1 MTIRIK
7 RSATNL
13 NSLRLVSTFLNF
25 VWSSWIWSVLLKMR
39 NFGPKS
45 SVISGK
51 ESAMTDPYE
60 GFSGEIDEQLVDCE
74 VDPDEVTLFEW
85 PLQSSVPMTSIQILD
100 FLRKN
105 NQTTSERVLGF
116 GIWCLKGWQ
125 QLLSNVNLVMFIVKI
140 LTTLSY
146 TCFGNDLFLN
156 LTISKTLQTLLRQ
169 LSRKVTDS
177 KLVCVKNF
185 YQVIFT

>member
-1 MTIRIK
+1 
-7 RSATNL
+7 
-13 NSLRLVSTFLNF
+13 
-25 VWSSWIWSVLLKMR
+25 MR

-105 NQTTSERVLGF
+105 DQIASERVLEF

-125 QLLSNVNLVMFIVKI
+125 QLLSNRNLVMFSVKI
-140 LTTLSY
+140 LTTLSFS
-146 TCFGNDLFLN
+146 CFGNDLFLN
-156 LTISKTLQTLLRQ
+156 FITG
-169 LSRKVTDS
+169 
-177 KLVCVKNF
+177 
-185 YQVIFT
+185 